1 MGKGKGSPEFWVAV
15 VRPGRILFELEGVDA
30 ALAREAMELA
40 RHKLPI
46 RTRFIQRS
54 DFTTEH

>member
-1 MGKGKGSPEFWVAV
+1 VEP
-15 VRPGRILFELEGVDA
+15 

-46 RTRFIQRS
+46 RTRFVQRS
-54 DFTTEH
+54 DFITEH